1 MASEESSREAAAMP
15 FADCGQSL
23 PPQDAATLGRRKPGL
38 FDRSSKW
45 AKAEDGFVHGQSAS
59 PPRLL
64 DQVRQQ
70 ARLRHLAR
78 STERAY
84 LSWIRRF
91 VHFHGLTHPR
101 LLGER
106 EVKAFLTDLAV
117 QRHVAASTQNQAL
130 AALLFLYRAVLEM
143 PLDEVSGVVRAR
155 LPKRVPTVLSAEE
168 VIRILDLLTGD
179 RWMVAML
186 LYGSGLRLL
195 EALRLRVK
203 DVDIGRRSL
212 TIRAAKGAKDRMT
225 MLPDRLLEPLERALH
240 HRRQIHAVEVEAGRG
255 CVQLPHAFARKHPA
269 AERSW
274 SWQWVFPASGLY
286 RDRQSGRFYRH
297 HLHETVIQR
306 AVREAV
312 LRAGITK
319 RATCH
324 TLRHSFATHLLQ
336 DGYDIRTVQEL
347 LGHEDVKTTMIYTH
361 VLNRG
366 GAAVRSPADRLSRR

>member
-1 MASEESSREAAAMP
+1 MHPDENLRASEIVTPS
-15 FADCGQSL
+15 
-23 PPQDAATLGRRKPGL
+23 T
-38 FDRSSKW
+38 
-45 AKAEDGFVHGQSAS
+45 
-59 PPRLL
+59 PPRLM
-64 DQVRQQ
+64 DQVRQA

-91 VHFHGLTHPR
+91 IHFHGLTHPR

-106 EVKAFLTDLAV
+106 EVTAFLTDLAV

-130 AALLFLYRAVLEM
+130 AAILFLYHAVLEL
-143 PLDEVSGVVRAR
+143 PLARMSGVVRAK
-155 LPKRVPTVLSAEE
+155 LPKRVPTVLSPEE
-168 VIRILDLLTGD
+168 VAQILSLLSGD

-203 DVDIGRRSL
+203 DVDVMGRSL
-212 TIRAAKGAKDRMT
+212 TIRAAKGSKDRVT
-225 MLPDRLLEPLERALH
+225 MLPDRILEPLERMLH
-240 HRRQIHAVEVEAGRG
+240 HRRQVHAVEVEAGRG
-255 CVQLPHAFARKHPA
+255 CVQLPHAFVRKHPA

-274 SWQWVFPASGLY
+274 SWQWVFPAPGLY
-286 RDRQSGRFYRH
+286 RDRESGRAYRH

-312 LRAGITK
+312 LRAGMTK

-366 GAAVRSPADRLSRR
+366 GPVVRSPADRLVRG